1 MITSENLSF
10 LIIGLGSVGKR
21 HLRNLDRSGI
31 KNISVLRRH
40 NIVPDDPDLP
50 AFCIQTDLARALQN
64 KCDAVIIASPTALHL
79 EHALV
84 AAEAGCHIFMEK
96 PISHSLEGID
106 RLTKLVAQHSLIF
119 QTAFQFRFHPVLR
132 QIKELIEQGA
142 IGNIVSAHVHWGEY
156 LPAWH
161 PWEDY
166 RLGYSA
172 RKDLGGGVVATLC
185 HPFDY
190 LRWLLG
196 EITSVS
202 ATIDKVSDLEI
213 DVEDTA
219 MITLRFETGAIGSV
233 YLDYVEHPSQHRLE
247 IVGQAGK
254 IAWDNSEGIANV
266 FSHQNKEP
274 EKLAP
279 PPGFERNTMFLDEL
293 SHFIDC
299 IKTKRQPECG
309 FADGLRAL
317 EIVHAVKQSSLQRR
331 EIIIAQVKTYANL

>member
-1 MITSENLSF
+1 MSDSLNLSF
-10 LIIGLGSVGKR
+10 LVVGLGSIGKR
-21 HLRNLDRSGI
+21 HLQNLGTLGI
-31 KNISVLRRH
+31 EDITVVRRENIFPEESV
-40 NIVPDDPDLP
+40 LP
-50 AFCIQTDLARALQN
+50 AFTIQTDLNSALQR
-64 KCDAVIIASPTALHL
+64 KPDAVIIASPTSLHL
-79 EHALV
+79 EHSIA
-84 AAEAGCHIFMEK
+84 AAEAGCHILVEK
-96 PISHSLEGID
+96 PISHSLDGIETL
-106 RLTKLVAQHSLIF
+106 RKLVEKNQLVF

-142 IGNIVSAHVHWGEY
+142 IGKTVSAHVHWGEY
-156 LPAWH
+156 LPSWH

-266 FSHQNKEP
+266 FSHKNQQP
-274 EKLAP
+274 EILAP

-299 IKTKRQPECG
+299 IKTKRQPVCG